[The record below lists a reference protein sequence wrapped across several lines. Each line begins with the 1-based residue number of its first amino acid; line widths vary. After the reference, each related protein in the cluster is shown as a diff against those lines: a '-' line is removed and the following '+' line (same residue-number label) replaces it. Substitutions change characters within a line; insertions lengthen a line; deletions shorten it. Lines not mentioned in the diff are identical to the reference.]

1 MIFSVI
7 TVSLNSEKTIRKTI
21 ESVIKQD
28 YKEIEYIIIDGDST
42 DSTLEIINEYSEY
55 ISKVISEED
64 KGIYNAINKGIKLAS
79 GKYISVLHSD
89 DTFASDNVISEVK
102 KAFEKNKTDIIT
114 TKVNFYNDKK
124 GKFTRLISPVS
135 FKPWKL
141 RFGIMPA
148 HPGIFIKKKI
158 HDNIGLYPEDYIIA
172 ADFEF
177 FSSAFINFKTTYKFL
192 NITSVIMKVGGIS
205 TKNYKSYLIS
215 TVEILRALKRNKIY
229 SNYLFIISRIPIK
242 FFKEVLIK

>member
-7 TVSLNSEKTIRKTI
+7 TVSFNSERTIRKTI

-28 YKEIEYIIIDGDST
+28 YKEIEYIVIDGGST

-64 KGIYNAINKGIKLAS
+64 KGIYNAINKGIKLAK
-79 GKYISVLHSD
+79 GEYISILHSD
-89 DTFASDNVISEVK
+89 DTFASDNIISKVK
-102 KAFEKNKTDIIT
+102 KAFENYKTDIIT

-124 GKFTRLISPVS
+124 GKFTRLLSPIS

-148 HPGIFIKKKI
+148 HPGIFIKKKFMTKS
-158 HDNIGLYPEDYIIA
+158 GYILRTTLLQQILN
-172 ADFEF
+172 
-177 FSSAFINFKTTYKFL
+177 FSQVLS
-192 NITSVIMKVGGIS
+192 
-205 TKNYKSYLIS
+205 LIS
-215 TVEILRALKRNKIY
+215 KLHTN
-229 SNYLFIISRIPIK
+229 F
-242 FFKEVLIK
+242 